1 MLNLIALTGLFQLQA
16 TSTTG
21 APRLLR
27 RRKAVII
34 AIDEPAAGIIA
45 IDPHE
50 IACNKFGKSTTREIY
65 FAAMTNKRSKIAVW
79 HVIFSS
85 CG

>member
-1 MLNLIALTGLFQLQA
+1 VA
-16 TSTTG
+16 TSTTE

-34 AIDEPAAGIIA
+34 AIDEPVAGIIA

-50 IACNKFGKSTTREIY
+50 IACNKPGKSTTRD
-65 FAAMTNKRSKIAVW
+65 
-79 HVIFSS
+79 IFRAIF
-85 CG
+85 CQ

>member
-1 MLNLIALTGLFQLQA
+1 MA
-16 TSTTG
+16 TSTTE
-21 APRLLR
+21 APRLLG
-27 RRKAVII
+27 RRKDVII

-50 IACNKFGKSTTREIY
+50 ITCNKPRKSTTREIY
-65 FAAMTNKRSKIAVW
+65 FAAMTSKRSKIVVW